1 MLATLPADRSEDRL
15 MTQPSL
21 LDPLSFWRDLVTQVE
36 KGVNEIV
43 HEGMKSEDFRRV
55 AGQVRDANAARRKL
69 TEAVLKR
76 YLEALELPSRSDV
89 RALDERLQIIEDR
102 LAGIAAA
109 VDRLS
114 GAGVGGPAGAGAY
127 PARTRKAPP
136 ATDGAATSA
145 PAPAVA
151 AARRKRA
158 RGTRA

>member
-1 MLATLPADRSEDRL
+1 

-21 LDPLSFWRDLVTQVE
+21 LDPLSLWRDLVTQVE

-102 LAGIAAA
+102 LVGIAAA

-114 GAGVGGPAGAGAY
+114 GAGTGGPAGAGAY
-127 PARTRKAPP
+127 PSRTRKAPP

-151 AARRKRA
+151 AAPRKRA